1 MNNDLFADNSWYFR
15 NALIRANYRNVRKD
29 VEPDMSFLVLFFR
42 NLIMGE
48 NNELKN
54 RTMIINPSQHVD
66 RTSTEQA
73 NRTVQRTAFSYRKGY
88 RDRTMFIES
97 KK

>member
-1 MNNDLFADNSWYFR
+1 
-15 NALIRANYRNVRKD
+15 
-29 VEPDMSFLVLFFR
+29 MSFLVLFFR

-73 NRTVQRTAFSYRKGY
+73 NQPTQCSTYSNYKNKQEILFL
-88 RDRTMFIES
+88 
-97 KK
+97 

>member
-1 MNNDLFADNSWYFR
+1 
-15 NALIRANYRNVRKD
+15 
-29 VEPDMSFLVLFFR
+29 MSFFVLFFR
-42 NLIMGE
+42 NLMMGE

-54 RTMIINPSQHVD
+54 TTMIINPSQHVD